1 MGLTGGYRGDAAR
14 LAFKSTTDIRY
25 KKLVKQLKGLLVT
38 VSVGPGEG
46 RARTKRIRDLQI
58 QAGEYIFEKDGE
70 ECTVAVCVSYS
81 D

>member
-1 MGLTGGYRGDAAR
+1 MMGLTDCRGDVAR

-25 KKLVKQLKGLLVT
+25 KQLVKQVKGLLVT

-46 RARTKRIRDLQI
+46 RGRTKRIRDLQI
-58 QAGEYIFEKDGE
+58 RAGEYLFEKDGE
-70 ECTVAVCVSYS
+70 ECTVAVCVPHS